1 MNDKSI
7 KTLKVGILEKGRIKN
22 VNLIEKDVIDFTYKK
37 NGKNVLV
44 KGELIKIGIILLR

>member
-22 VNLIEKDVIDFTYKK
+22 VNLIVGNYEA
-37 NGKNVLV
+37 
-44 KGELIKIGIILLR
+44 